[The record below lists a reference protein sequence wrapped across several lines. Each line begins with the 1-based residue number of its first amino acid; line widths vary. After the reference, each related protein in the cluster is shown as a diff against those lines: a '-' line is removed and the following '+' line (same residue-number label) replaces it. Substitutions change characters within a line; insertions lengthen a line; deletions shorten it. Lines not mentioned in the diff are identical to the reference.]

1 MHCSPYGQQ
10 DSTMITAVQGKAKR
24 KAWQKVVDEGLSK
37 EDAQKKYISL
47 VESLKEKHG
56 YEG

>member
-1 MHCSPYGQQ
+1 MRLIPCHQRDSPG
-10 DSTMITAVQGKAKR
+10 ITAVQGKAKR